1 MHDSSAVDGP
11 AAGQET
17 PNQLTWSV
25 QSSAP
30 PPVVPIS
37 RVVPSVLP
45 LVNSLVA
52 KHNRQSYFNFA
63 DLPSP
68 VHSDRHTRRQ
78 NDPLAPCSPRLFS
91 SPADAHTT
99 REPLLSDVT
108 VHGAVTQIVDGAH
121 KMDTFVGDVIEALK
135 PLRTWYGEDEPYIPT
150 GLHFGR
156 AEKDVEDFHRAN
168 DLERARHLAQALTGI
183 PVAVAAVHPVHRV
196 GSADLVLTT
205 VGRVNERHIEL
216 RMEEKQESSAPTEVF
231 EQFRLISENGGSD
244 FYMAHKFRPPQQP
257 TPSLLS
263 LAWTPSPPATS
274 SPSLSAPFPP
284 SPLSSFSASPSSS
297 SSSSS
302 SHSPTPT
309 STPNPAPAYAPAI
322 TPTSASTASTFDF
335 VVSEVDVSESL
346 AHMDLGRTCSPAPEQ
361 SPTPPIQPAPDA
373 TLPPSVKQDTQQPKP
388 ADWLDWGWANRG
400 GRPAPYER
408 LDSVERHTLHIIQQ
422 IATQFGMAAL
432 KRAEARGTKKSSE
445 GLRELYEAEL
455 RATSDFQLLQTPE
468 QTLPLWRE
476 GTTLK
481 VGRILTHHGEISRYT
496 LAYFLLGLADA
507 LDLKGRPLARVA
519 QLITRLQ
526 KGPLLSSLYPAA
538 TPSANT
544 ANTTNTT
551 AASAPRSDRRQ
562 AGRRHND
569 SSGRVEEDALDE
581 EHDPT
586 ESDGVGSSSDGVQAG
601 KVARE
606 KEKEERKEGD
616 DEQDTTTG
624 SDDGESSFESAAADL
639 GASFFVD
646 SSCSAANDGDE
657 DLGESPPPASPKS
670 EPLRQWLGA
679 SSAPASP
686 DMMRRTS
693 TLIIDGCSYERVGTA
708 PSTTPPPSDLDA
720 SPTSLPRAS
729 PSTSAPA
736 ISLSLMLGRGGSG
749 DVYTDS
755 TGVFAVK
762 LVEPRN
768 NDFYDPIYD
777 NDANEAIQR
786 YGSRLQETRQEVEA
800 YRKLQACAIVPA
812 FYGLFERVDED
823 GYTNLA
829 LVMERVMGRHL
840 AKEQLV
846 TDVIKK
852 IESAVRTVHC
862 YGVLHGD
869 IRLPNIL
876 LAHDKIFLLDFGR
889 SRLDP
894 SVRQAETETARIR
907 HMWS

>member
-400 GRPAPYER
+400 GRP
-408 LDSVERHTLHIIQQ
+408 
-422 IATQFGMAAL
+422 
-432 KRAEARGTKKSSE
+432 
-445 GLRELYEAEL
+445 
-455 RATSDFQLLQTPE
+455 
-468 QTLPLWRE
+468 
-476 GTTLK
+476 
-481 VGRILTHHGEISRYT
+481 
-496 LAYFLLGLADA
+496 
-507 LDLKGRPLARVA
+507 LARVA